1 MTYTFQHPG
10 VREWL
15 YERYHQ
21 CFERA
26 FQGLG
31 GSSRDENECTLQ
43 CCGCRNGIPGLKYP
57 RAQFDATLVRD
68 TPRAYVRG
76 CSLSQPD
83 ATFGDSVGGNCGGC
97 LIWLGAV
104 RSASL
109 RGNRGGCSSRCHTIC
124 CGGPVGGDS
133 LDNHCSVG
141 GNCLVDRGSR
151 ICRGYLEHFDNLLK
165 GNLPSLLQI
174 RGRLQ
179 CGRICCL
186 GFK

>member
-57 RAQFDATLVRD
+57 RAQFDATLIRD

-104 RSASL
+104 RSDSL
-109 RGNRGGCSSRCHTIC
+109 RGNGCSSRCHTIC

-133 LDNHCSVG
+133 LEREMGEVCTQR
-141 GNCLVDRGSR
+141 RGMYTTYR
-151 ICRGYLEHFDNLLK
+151 YKLE
-165 GNLPSLLQI
+165 Q
-174 RGRLQ
+174 Q
-179 CGRICCL
+179 
-186 GFK
+186 